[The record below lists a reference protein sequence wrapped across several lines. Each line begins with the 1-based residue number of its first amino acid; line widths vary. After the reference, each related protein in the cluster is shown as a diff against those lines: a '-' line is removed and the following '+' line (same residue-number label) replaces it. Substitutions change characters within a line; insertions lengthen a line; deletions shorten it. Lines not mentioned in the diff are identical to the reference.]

1 MYQRFKNSISSP
13 KMVFFYI
20 KDSFLRV
27 FGYIL
32 LLSLLLTIPFFIIA
46 ATNKDLLFP
55 DSGTIKN
62 GFETNFVSDE
72 ISVVEGKLIKPDNYS
87 SSFNVDNYSFV
98 IGVVPSGSGSFVIRF
113 EEKQVVLYTNA
124 QGQVMVP
131 IFGLDYVE
139 DFKFTTENV
148 NLMYSHVN
156 SLVNEN
162 GYLLAVT
169 LSTFYVTAIFQIL
182 IFALIMS
189 FIASAFK
196 KLPLRFSGHFKVAI
210 YLLTPWVIFVTII
223 NLFGLQFL
231 SMFGLLII
239 YVYHYLAYKSV
250 KIVTNVK
257 VDK

>member
-32 LLSLLLTIPFFIIA
+32 LLSLILTIPFFIIA

-55 DSGTIKN
+55 DAGSIKT
-62 GFETNFVSDE
+62 GFENNFVSDD
-72 ISVVEGKLIKPDNYS
+72 IRVVDGSLVKPAKYS
-87 SSFNVDNYSFV
+87 ANFNVDNYSFV

-131 IFGLDYVE
+131 IFGLDYQE
-139 DFKFTTENV
+139 DFNFTTENV
-148 NLMYSHVN
+148 NKMYKYVS
-156 SLVNEN
+156 SLVNDN
-162 GYLLAVT
+162 GSLLVVT
-169 LSTFYVTAIFQIL
+169 LVTFYTTGIFQIL
-182 IFALIMS
+182 LYALIMS
-189 FIASAFK
+189 FIASVFK
-196 KLPLRFSGHFKVAI
+196 KLPLKFSAHYKVAI
-210 YLLTPWVIFVTII
+210 YLLTPWVLFTTIL

-231 SMFGLLII
+231 SMFGLVII
-239 YVYHYLAYKSV
+239 YIYHHIAYKSV